1 MRHSPLLSLF
11 SFCVGLLAAGTV
23 HAADVAVFAP
33 ETNNVSAAD
42 ASAVGELIAQ
52 SYALVSHQS
61 VVAPTQSTA
70 ALTAPDAYQA
80 AAAQLGVREYI
91 RLNVVAAGPS
101 LAISAGRYRADGQ
114 VLQQVKQVAAS
125 VEDVAVIADGL
136 ARALL
141 TGSVPAAEVAAAPVR
156 PPPPPP
162 KVEAEDN
169 MVYGFKAGLHF
180 PLARDAL
187 YYPTVS
193 LQFVGRLQLTRTFLE
208 FGAGFVLPTVI
219 ENEPYVSCPFDS
231 TTMTSVCPP
240 NTSRRGHTGGITA
253 EIGASYYLS
262 DTNVSPYIGGGLITR
277 IILAGLDDNYE
288 TEDPTERNIASILA
302 YGQFGLTYP
311 RHNTTRL
318 FADLR
323 VAQSLLSQ
331 RLENGRS
338 VWPVEPTVHV
348 GFGW

>member
-1 MRHSPLLSLF
+1 MRYSPLLSLF
-11 SFCVGLLAAGTV
+11 SICLGLLAAGTV

-61 VVAPTQSTA
+61 VLAPAQSAA
-70 ALTAPDAYQA
+70 ALTAPEAYQA
-80 AAAQLGVREYI
+80 AAAQLGVKEYI
-91 RLNVVAAGPS
+91 RLNVVAAGPRI
-101 LAISAGRYRADGQ
+101 AISAGRYRADGQ
-114 VLQQVKQVAAS
+114 VLQQVKQVAANI
-125 VEDVAVIADGL
+125 EDVAVIADGL

-141 TGSVPAAEVAAAPVR
+141 TGSVAAGELAAAPVP

-162 KVEAEDN
+162 KAEVDN
-169 MVYGFKAGLHF
+169 MVYGFKAGLHM

-193 LQFVGRLQLTRTFLE
+193 LQFVGRLQLTHTFLE

-219 ENEPYVSCPFDS
+219 QDEPYVSCPFDS
-231 TTMTSVCPP
+231 TTMMSVCPP
-240 NTSRRGHTGGITA
+240 NTSKRGHTGGFTA
-253 EIGASYYLS
+253 EIGASHYLS

-277 IILAGLDDNYE
+277 IILAGLDNNYE
-288 TEDPTERNIASILA
+288 SDATSERNIASILV

-311 RHNTTRL
+311 RHNTTRM

-323 VAQSLLSQ
+323 VSQSVLSQ